1 MFNDLLF
8 RLRSLF
14 RRDTV
19 ESEADAE
26 LRFHFD
32 QQVEKYIKSGLT
44 REEAIR
50 RARLDFGGH
59 EQLKEE
65 IRDARGVNLIET
77 LFQDIRYGLRILGRT
92 PVISCVAILS
102 LALGIG
108 ANTAIFSLIDTVMLR
123 MLPVEKP
130 EELMQVRIQDPR
142 SPNDEAEPTFTNPLW
157 EELRNRQDFF
167 SGIFSWSLTQFDL
180 SQGGAVHDVNGIF
193 CKRRLLLDA
202 GCPPCRRTLDHSRR
216 RQARLPR
223 RCGIELWFL
232 AGSFW
237 RSAERGRQHAFSRQS
252 HLQHDRRERAGLLRL
267 GGGQQ
272 V

>member
-32 QQVEKYIKSGLT
+32 QQVEKYIKSGMT
-44 REEAIR
+44 REQATR
-50 RARLDFGGH
+50 RARIEVGGH

-130 EELMQVRIQDPR
+130 EELTQVRMQDPR
-142 SPNDEAEPTFTNPLW
+142 SSNDEAEPTFTNPLW
-157 EELRNRQDFF
+157 EALRDRQDVLLRHFCVEP
-167 SGIFSWSLTQFDL
+167 GAIRSL
-180 SQGGAVHDVNGIF
+180 A
-193 CKRRLLLDA
+193 
-202 GCPPCRRTLDHSRR
+202 RR
-216 RQARLPR
+216 RRP
-223 RCGIELWFL
+223 
-232 AGSFW
+232 
-237 RSAERGRQHAFSRQS
+237 
-252 HLQHDRRERAGLLRL
+252 
-267 GGGQQ
+267 
-272 V
+272 